1 MSPARLDMSSDCMQ
15 VLQQASS
22 GSVSTVGSLSADCM
36 LAAAGP
42 AAGAWGWSPCGP
54 SRTYANLKD
63 GDYTFM
69 ARAPARSAGAA
80 PEMAVSNFTVD
91 TSAPTIEV
99 GHTS

>member
-1 MSPARLDMSSDCMQ
+1 MSPAWLDMSSDCMQ

-22 GSVSTVGSLSADCM
+22 GSVSTIGSPSADCT
-36 LAAAGP
+36 LTAVGS
-42 AAGAWGWSPCGP
+42 AAGALGWSPCGP
-54 SRTYANLKD
+54 TQTYAGLKD

-69 ARAPARSAGAA
+69 ARAPARSAAAA

-99 GHTS
+99 WRTN